1 MDILVKDLKAMDRL
15 AISTKN
21 SEYQFQVINEAQ
33 CRGILR
39 GGACG
44 DEQYE
49 AVLTG
54 TLTENQPARLSNKL
68 ETGMCALFYITAK
81 HSHKLLTT
89 SAITRVVLA
98 R

>member
-1 MDILVKDLKAMDRL
+1 MDITVKDLKALDRL

-21 SEYQFQVINEAQ
+21 SEYQFQVINPAQ

-44 DEQYE
+44 EEQYE

-54 TLTENQPARLSNKL
+54 TVTQEQPSRLSNKV

-81 HSHKLLTT
+81 QSHKLLTT
-89 SAITRVVLA
+89 SVITRVVLA

>member
-1 MDILVKDLKAMDRL
+1 MDILVKDLKALDRL

-21 SEYQFQVINEAQ
+21 SEYQFQVINPEQ

-44 DEQYE
+44 EEQYE

-54 TLTENQPARLSNKL
+54 TVTQEQPARLSNKV

-81 HSHKLLTT
+81 RSHKLLTT
-89 SAITRVVLA
+89 SVITRVVLA

>member
-1 MDILVKDLKAMDRL
+1 MDILLKDLKAMDRV
-15 AISTKN
+15 AISTRN
-21 SEYQFQVINEAQ
+21 SEYQFQVINPAQ

-39 GGACG
+39 GGVCG

-54 TLTENQPARLSNKL
+54 TTAQDEPFLSNKL
-68 ETGMCALFYITAK
+68 ETGMCALFCITAK
-81 HSHKLLTT
+81 ESWKLLTT
-89 SAITRVVLA
+89 SVITRLILA

>member
-1 MDILVKDLKAMDRL
+1 MDILVKELKAMDRV
-15 AISTKN
+15 AISTRN
-21 SEYQFQVINEAQ
+21 SEYQFQVINPAQ

-44 DEQYE
+44 EEQYE

-54 TLTENQPARLSNKL
+54 TVAQDQPSRVSNKL
-68 ETGMCALFYITAK
+68 ETGMCALFYINAK
-81 HSHKLLTT
+81 ESAKLLTT
-89 SAITRVVLA
+89 SVITRLILA

>member
-15 AISTKN
+15 AISTRN
-21 SEYQFQVINEAQ
+21 SEYQFQVINPAQ

-44 DEQYE
+44 EEQYE

-54 TLTENQPARLSNKL
+54 TVTQNEPARLSNKL
-68 ETGMCALFYITAK
+68 ETGTCALFYITASK
-81 HSHKLLTT
+81 GQKLLTT
-89 SAITRVVLA
+89 SVITRLVLA